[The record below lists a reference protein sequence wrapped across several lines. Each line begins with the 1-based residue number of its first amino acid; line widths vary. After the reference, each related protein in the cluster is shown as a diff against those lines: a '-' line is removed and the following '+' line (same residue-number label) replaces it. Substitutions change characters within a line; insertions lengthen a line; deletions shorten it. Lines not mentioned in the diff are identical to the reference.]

1 MNLFTLTLATAPAG
15 STTGLRESLSEVGL
29 NPFHLFLDN
38 MHRLDILS
46 RPNELLDVLQQLHIV
61 WAGIFVTVG
70 LLSVINGYRW
80 HKWIVITVAFLTG
93 MGLGFV
99 MSKSMESNLIVA
111 ACVGVLTAVVAWPL
125 MKYAIAAC
133 GGLAGAFVGA
143 NVWSIS
149 NMPPD
154 TYYAGAL
161 IGLVTF
167 GLLSFILYRVVIVA
181 MTCVAGAVVLVM
193 GVVTLLMQVEAW
205 QPALRQDFSGNPII
219 LPLIVL
225 VTAVIGFVLQQ
236 DAFVRK
242 PSGEGQKHG
251 KPAVA

>member
-1 MNLFTLTLATAPAG
+1 MHLFTLATAPAG
-15 STTGLRESLSEVGL
+15 STAGLRESLSEVGL
-29 NPFHLFLDN
+29 NPFHLFLEN

-46 RPNELLDVLQQLHIV
+46 RPDELLDVLQQLHFV

-93 MGLGFV
+93 MGLGFLL
-99 MSKSMESNLIVA
+99 SKSMESSLIIA

-181 MTCVAGAVVLVM
+181 MTCVAGAVVLVI
-193 GVVTLLMQVEAW
+193 GVVTLLMQVDAW
-205 QPALRQDFSGNPII
+205 QPALRQDFSGNPVI

-225 VTAVIGFVLQQ
+225 VTAVIGFVMQQ
-236 DAFVRK
+236 DAFASK
-242 PSGEGQKHG
+242 PGAEGQKHG

>member
-1 MNLFTLTLATAPAG
+1 MNLLTLAAAPAG
-15 STTGLRESLSEVGL
+15 TTSTAGFRESLSEVGL
-29 NPFHLFLDN
+29 NPFRLFLDN

-46 RPNELLDVLQQLHIV
+46 RPDELIDVLQQLHIV

-93 MGLGFV
+93 MGLGFL
-99 MSKSMESNLIVA
+99 MSRSMESSLIVA

-143 NVWSIS
+143 NVWSIAQ
-149 NMPPD
+149 MPPD

-161 IGLVTF
+161 IGLVAF

-181 MTCVAGAVVLVM
+181 MTCIAGAVVLVI
-193 GVVTLLMQVEAW
+193 GAVTLLIQVEAW
-205 QPALRQDFSGNPII
+205 QPALREDFSGNPII

-225 VTAVIGFVLQQ
+225 VTAVIGFVMQQ
-236 DAFVRK
+236 DAFAKK
-242 PSGEGQKHG
+242 PEGGGAKHG

>member
-1 MNLFTLTLATAPAG
+1 MNLLTLTLATAPAG

-46 RPNELLDVLQQLHIV
+46 RPGELLDVLQQLHIV

-80 HKWIVITVAFLTG
+80 HKWIVVTVAFLAG
-93 MGLGFV
+93 MALGFV
-99 MSKSMESNLIVA
+99 LSNSMESNLIVA
-111 ACVGVLTAVVAWPL
+111 ACVGVLTAVIAWPL

-143 NVWSIS
+143 NVWSIC
-149 NMPPD
+149 NMPPE

-181 MTCVAGAVVLVM
+181 MTCVAGSVVLII
-193 GVVTLLMQVEAW
+193 GVVTLLMQVDGW
-205 QPALRQDFSGNPII
+205 QSALRQDFTGNPII

-242 PSGEGQKHG
+242 PAGEGQKHG

>member
-1 MNLFTLTLATAPAG
+1 MNFLMTLATAPAG
-15 STTGLRESLSEVGL
+15 STHGLSESISEVGL
-29 NPFHLFLDN
+29 NPVHLFLDN

-46 RPNELLDVLQQLHIV
+46 RPGELLDVLQQLHIV

-80 HKWIVITVAFLTG
+80 HKWIVITVAFLSG
-93 MGLGFV
+93 MALGFV

-111 ACVGVLTAVVAWPL
+111 ACFGVLTAVIAWPL

-143 NVWSIS
+143 NVWSII

-154 TYYAGAL
+154 TNYAGAL
-161 IGLVTF
+161 IGLVAF

-181 MTCVAGAVVLVM
+181 MTCIAGAVVLVIGM
-193 GVVTLLMQVEAW
+193 VTLLMQVDAW
-205 QPALRQDFSGNPII
+205 QSALREDFTGNPII
-219 LPLIVL
+219 LPLIVF

-236 DAFVRK
+236 DAFTRK
-242 PSGEGQKHG
+242 PSSEGQKHG